1 MTFKNFDFL
10 SPNITLY
17 YYNKKRHSSCI
28 GGILT
33 IIMFFL
39 FIYIIVQYSIIKVYP
54 NQSSLSI
61 YRNYEKEIEIYFNKS
76 GLFHYI
82 WIYNPN
88 SLNNNIDQNLIQ
100 LNNLKR
106 GIIRIYMT
114 YTFDKY
120 EFNSS
125 KLRDND
131 HWVYDTCSSYVD
143 DEDQKYDYSFSS
155 CIKYY
160 YNSMEKK
167 YYPINDNSNFKYPFI
182 SQNQNNKNNIF
193 GTFIEKCSNNSILNE
208 VLGDCYPEEK
218 IKEYLSIYNNVFLSF
233 INNKFQINQN
243 KEHVKAYSHK
253 IYDNISH
260 THKSYFYLHDL
271 TFIPFNYKGSNGILS
286 KKEVYDSF
294 MLDEDKLDK
303 IFNRNNDKLL
313 LAYIFHSK
321 KYINEYIQKDK
332 TLIELLHGIGGAIY
346 FVYIIFYSLNY
357 FISQRIELRNFHA
370 FLNDKDEDLIHRHI
384 NYERSK
390 ITSFKSNVFSNLSN
404 DIYRNEYNAL
414 KSTYFGNVFKN
425 ETTLNNFNN
434 ISNEENNNNNNINN
448 NINNSTITPKLNTS
462 NNNYTIKINKVETEE
477 KEREKIDNIIVINNN
492 SFMNNNK
499 YISNSPKDKNN
510 SLKLLQKYNN
520 FNNQGDYHKTYTVYK
535 SEDESESVSNI
546 NSVIKRDHLDF
557 VKVRQKHIES
567 PKSKRDNSNEHN
579 LKHKIIDTSS
589 ISLLNKSHNQNH
601 LNINYNNNLGK
612 SETPLSRNEN
622 SEHFNFFSKLNTK
635 FQQDNNK
642 IIPKGKQ
649 SSKRLKFNYHLDFLN
664 HIMTKKTMQ
673 KNKNPKINKSTILL
687 DNKERRRSG
696 QKKHIFKNEKEKE
709 KDKDKEKEE
718 SDRYKYLKIKTKKT
732 GNNLKSQATKV
743 EKHLSLFSRN
753 SMAINN
759 NTSSN
764 NNNNKTYE
772 YFSPTPI
779 GRSFAEQSKRTSPV
793 HNERKKMNKHQSSD
807 FDSKSFKKSRENSIR
822 NINYYPQKSKLVRII
837 KNYNISPKVIL
848 NYICLCKTYR
858 NRIYILNEF
867 RNKLLSEEYLYI
879 LHINMFIF
887 KQKFGCKSN
896 LKQVYLLEEL
906 FNDY

>member
-1 MTFKNFDFL
+1 M
-10 SPNITLY
+10 I
-17 YYNKKRHSSCI
+17 
-28 GGILT
+28 
-33 IIMFFL
+33 FL

-61 YRNYEKEIEIYFNKS
+61 YRNYDKEIEIYFNKS

-82 WIYNPN
+82 WIYNKN
-88 SLNNNIDQNLIQ
+88 TLNNNNIDQNLIQ

-125 KLRDND
+125 TLRDND
-131 HWVYDTCSSYVD
+131 HWVYDTCSSYAD
-143 DEDQKYDYSFSS
+143 DEDQVYDYSFSS

-182 SQNQNNKNNIF
+182 SQNQNSENNIF
-193 GTFIEKCSNNSILNE
+193 GTFIEKCSNNSVINE

-218 IKEYLSIYNNVFLSF
+218 IKEYLSIFNNVFLSF
-233 INNKFQINQN
+233 INNKFQIKQN
-243 KEHVKAYSHK
+243 KDHVKAYSHK
-253 IYDNISH
+253 IYDTINNRNRSF
-260 THKSYFYLHDL
+260 FYLHDL
-271 TFIPFNYKGSNGILS
+271 TFIPFNYKGSNGIFS

-321 KYINEYIQKDK
+321 KYINEFIQKDK
-332 TLIELLHGIGGAIY
+332 TVIELLHGIGGSIY
-346 FVYIIFYSLNY
+346 FIYIIFYALNY
-357 FISQRIELRNFHA
+357 FISQRIELRNFHG
-370 FLNDKDEDLIHRHI
+370 FLNDKNDDLIHRHI
-384 NYERSK
+384 NYERNK
-390 ITSFKSNVFSNLSN
+390 MNSFKSNIFSNISN
-404 DIYRNEYNAL
+404 DNYRNEYNAL

-425 ETTLNNFNN
+425 ESTLNNFNN
-434 ISNEENNNNNNINN
+434 ISNDEN

-462 NNNYTIKINKVETEE
+462 NNNYTIKINKVGNEE
-477 KEREKIDNIIVINNN
+477 KEGEKIDNIIVINNN

-499 YISNSPKDKNN
+499 YISNNSPSEKHN
-510 SLKLLQKYNN
+510 SLKLSSKHNN
-520 FNNQGDYHKTYTVYK
+520 FPSKEDYHKTFTVYK
-535 SEDESESVSNI
+535 SENESESVSK

-557 VKVRQKHIES
+557 IKVKPVNIES
-567 PKSKRDNSNEHN
+567 PRSKRNNSNDN
-579 LKHKIIDTSS
+579 NFKHKIIDTSS
-589 ISLLNKSHNQNH
+589 VSLLNKNHNQH
-601 LNINYNNNLGK
+601 LLNINYNNNLGRI
-612 SETPLSRNEN
+612 ETSMSKNEN
-622 SEHFNFFSKLNTK
+622 SENYNFFSKLNTK

-664 HIMTKKTMQ
+664 HLMTKKTEH
-673 KNKNPKINKSTILL
+673 KNKNQRINKSTILL
-687 DNKERRRSG
+687 DSKERRRSG
-696 QKKHIFKNEKEKE
+696 QRKHIFKIEKEKE
-709 KDKDKEKEE
+709 REE
-718 SDRYKYLKIKTKKT
+718 NDRYKYHKLKSRKTGINIKT
-732 GNNLKSQATKV
+732 QETKDD
-743 EKHLSLFSRN
+743 KHLSLFSRN
-753 SMAINN
+753 SMA
-759 NTSSN
+759 N
-764 NNNNKTYE
+764 NNNANNNHNKTYE

-807 FDSKSFKKSRENSIR
+807 FETKSLKKSGENSLK
-822 NINYYPQKSKLVRII
+822 NSNYYLQKSKLVRII
-837 KNYNISPKVIL
+837 KNYHLSPKIIL
-848 NYICLCKTYR
+848 NYICLCQTYR

-896 LKQVYLLEEL
+896 LQQVNLLEEL

>member
-1 MTFKNFDFL
+1 MTFKNIDFL

-17 YYNKKRHSSCI
+17 YNNKKRHSSWI

-33 IIMFFL
+33 IIMFSL

-54 NQSSLSI
+54 NESSLSI
-61 YRNYEKEIEIYFNKS
+61 YRNYENDNEIYFNKS

-82 WIYNPN
+82 WIYNQN
-88 SLNNNIDQNLIQ
+88 SLNNNADHNLMQ
-100 LNNLKR
+100 LNNLKK

-125 KLRDND
+125 QLRDND
-131 HWVYDTCSSYVD
+131 HWVYDTCSSYVE

-160 YNSMEKK
+160 YNSNKKK

-182 SQNQNNKNNIF
+182 SQNQNNENNII
-193 GTFIEKCSNNSILNE
+193 GTFIEKCTNNSVLNE

-218 IKEYLSIYNNVFLSF
+218 IKEYLTIFNNVFLSF
-233 INNKFQINQN
+233 INNKFQIKQN
-243 KEHVKAYSHK
+243 KVLVKSYSHK
-253 IYDNISH
+253 IYDSISH
-260 THKSYFYLHDL
+260 SYSSFFYLHDL
-271 TFIPFNYKGSNGILS
+271 TFIPFNYKGSNGVLA
-286 KKEVYDSF
+286 KKEVYNSF

-303 IFNRNNDKLL
+303 IINRNNDKLL
-313 LAYIFHSK
+313 LAYIFHTK
-321 KYINEYIQKDK
+321 KYINEYIQNDK
-332 TLIELLHGIGGAIY
+332 TLTEFLHEIGGAIY
-346 FVYIIFYSLNY
+346 FIYIIFYTLNY

-370 FLNDKDEDLIHRHI
+370 FLNDKEEDLIHRHI

-390 ITSFKSNVFSNLSN
+390 INSFKSNIFSNLSN
-404 DIYRNEYNAL
+404 DNIYKNEYNAL

-425 ETTLNNFNN
+425 DTTINNLNN
-434 ISNEENNNNNNINN
+434 ISNEEKNKNN

-462 NNNYTIKINKVETEE
+462 NNNYIIKKNKVDKEE

-499 YISNSPKDKNN
+499 YISNNSPTYINN
-510 SLKLLQKYNN
+510 SLKFLPKYNN
-520 FNNQGDYHKTYTVYK
+520 FPNQENYHKTYTVYK
-535 SEDESESVSNI
+535 SENESESISNQ
-546 NSVIKRDHLDF
+546 NSVIKR
-557 VKVRQKHIES
+557 ES
-567 PKSKRDNSNEHN
+567 PKSKRNNSNEHN
-579 LKHKIIDTSS
+579 SKQKIIDTSS
-589 ISLLNKSHNQNH
+589 VSLLNKNQNQNH
-601 LNINYNNNLGK
+601 LNINYNNNLGRI
-612 SETPLSRNEN
+612 ETHLSKNEN
-622 SEHFNFFSKLNTK
+622 SEKFSFLSKLNNK
-635 FQQDNNK
+635 FKQDNNK

-649 SSKRLKFNYHLDFLN
+649 SSKRLKFNYNLDFLN
-664 HIMTKKTMQ
+664 LIPKKLMQ
-673 KNKNPKINKSTILL
+673 KKIQKINKSTILF

-696 QKKHIFKNEKEKE
+696 QRKHIFKNEKEKE
-709 KDKDKEKEE
+709 KEKEE
-718 SDRYKYLKIKTKKT
+718 NDRYKYLKLKCRKT
-732 GNNLKSQATKV
+732 GINLKSQMTKE

-753 SMAINN
+753 SMANN

-764 NNNNKTYE
+764 HNYNKTYE
-772 YFSPTPI
+772 YFSPARI
-779 GRSFAEQSKRTSPV
+779 GRSFAEQSKITSPD

-807 FDSKSFKKSRENSIR
+807 FEIKSFKKPIENSIK
-822 NINYYPQKSKLVRII
+822 NTNYYPIKSKLVRII
-837 KNYNISPKVIL
+837 KNYHLSPKIIM
-848 NYICLCKTYR
+848 NYICLCKTYK

-896 LKQVYLLEEL
+896 LKQIYLLEEL
-906 FNDY
+906 FNDYF

>member
-1 MTFKNFDFL
+1 MTLKNFDFL

-17 YYNKKRHSSCI
+17 YNNKKRHSSWI

-39 FIYIIVQYSIIKVYP
+39 FIYIIVQYSLIKVYP

-61 YRNYEKEIEIYFNKS
+61 YRNYENEIEIYFNKS

-82 WIYNPN
+82 WIYNQN
-88 SLNNNIDQNLIQ
+88 ILNNNIDQNLIQ

-125 KLRDND
+125 QLRDID

-160 YNSMEKK
+160 YNSKEKK
-167 YYPINDNSNFKYPFI
+167 YYSINDNSNFKYPFI
-182 SQNQNNKNNIF
+182 SQNQNNENNIF
-193 GTFIEKCSNNSILNE
+193 ATFIEKCTNNSVLNE

-218 IKEYLSIYNNVFLSF
+218 IKEYLSIFNNVFLSF
-233 INNKFQINQN
+233 INNKFQIKQN
-243 KEHVKAYSHK
+243 NGHVKAYSHK
-253 IYDNISH
+253 IYDNISYSH
-260 THKSYFYLHDL
+260 RTFFYLHDL

-303 IFNRNNDKLL
+303 IINSNNNKLL

-321 KYINEYIQKDK
+321 KYINEYMQKDK
-332 TLIELLHGIGGAIY
+332 TIIELLHGIGGAIY
-346 FVYIIFYSLNY
+346 FIYIIFYTLNY

-370 FLNDKDEDLIHRHI
+370 FINDKEEDLIHRHI
-384 NYERSK
+384 NYARSK

-404 DIYRNEYNAL
+404 DINNRNEYNAL

-425 ETTLNNFNN
+425 DTTLNNFNN
-434 ISNEENNNNNNINN
+434 ISNGENNNNND
-448 NINNSTITPKLNTS
+448 NINNSTNTPKLNTL
-462 NNNYTIKINKVETEE
+462 NNNYTIKVNKVNKEE

-499 YISNSPKDKNN
+499 YISNNSSTIKKN
-510 SLKLLQKYNN
+510 SLKLLPKYNN
-520 FNNQGDYHKTYTVYK
+520 FPNKKDYHKTYTVYK
-535 SEDESESVSNI
+535 SENESESFSNV
-546 NSVIKRDHLDF
+546 NSVIKREHFDF
-557 VKVRQKHIES
+557 VKFKPMNIES
-567 PKSKRDNSNEHN
+567 PGSKRNNSNDQSF
-579 LKHKIIDTSS
+579 KQKIVDTSS
-589 ISLLNKSHNQNH
+589 VSLLNKNQDQNH
-601 LNINYNNNLGK
+601 LNINYNNNLGRI
-612 SETPLSRNEN
+612 ETPMSRNEN
-622 SEHFNFFSKLNTK
+622 SENLNFFSKLNAK

-642 IIPKGKQ
+642 IIPKGKH
-649 SSKRLKFNYHLDFLN
+649 SSKRLEFNYHLGFLN
-664 HIMTKKTMQ
+664 HIMTKKTIQ
-673 KNKNPKINKSTILL
+673 KNKSPKINKSTILL

-696 QKKHIFKNEKEKE
+696 QRKHLFKNEKEKE
-709 KDKDKEKEE
+709 KEKEE
-718 SDRYKYLKIKTKKT
+718 NDRYKYLKLKSRKT
-732 GNNLKSQATKV
+732 GINLKSQATKE

-753 SMAINN
+753 SMANN
-759 NTSSN
+759 NIISN
-764 NNNNKTYE
+764 NNYNKTYE

-779 GRSFAEQSKRTSPV
+779 GKSFVEQSKRTSPV
-793 HNERKKMNKHQSSD
+793 HNERKKMNKHQSFD
-807 FDSKSFKKSRENSIR
+807 FETKSFKKSGENSIK
-822 NINYYPQKSKLVRII
+822 NINYSPQKSKLIRII
-837 KNYNISPKVIL
+837 KNYHLSPKIIL
-848 NYICLCKTYR
+848 KYICLCKTYR

-887 KQKFGCKSN
+887 KKKFGCKSN